1 MALTKKY
8 SDVYDGVKHKTPM
21 QKMLEAQAAREEAI
35 KAKQKQTTTQTRA
48 TKKKEVEDE

>member
-8 SDVYDGVKHKTPM
+8 PNVYDGVKHKTPM

-35 KAKQKQTTTQTRA
+35 KAKQKQTTQTRA

>member
-35 KAKQKQTTTQTRA
+35 KAKQKQTQTRA
-48 TKKKEVEDE
+48 TKKKEAEDE